1 MFYGACAQVVR
12 CAQYYR
18 KSISMNAANEKV
30 EQELRYIEG
39 VKRGS
44 AQVIGEIYKLFSPR
58 IAFYIQKK
66 GGKKED
72 AQDVFQEALIVLM
85 RKVKAPD
92 FELKSSFYSFLF
104 GICRNIWLQKII
116 PETKR
121 KTLLDHQESVVY
133 MDKLWDVSKEREALY
148 HKCLQMLSRDNR
160 RIIELSME
168 EYSYQEISTILNIK
182 SYGYL
187 RIKKMRAKNEL
198 ANLMRQ
204 DPLYK
209 ELAANGG

>member
-1 MFYGACAQVVR
+1 M
-12 CAQYYR
+12 
-18 KSISMNAANEKV
+18 
-30 EQELRYIEG
+30 
-39 VKRGS
+39 
-44 AQVIGEIYKLFSPR
+44 IGEIYKLFSPR
-58 IAFYIQKK
+58 ITFYILKK

-121 KTLLDHQESVVY
+121 KSLVETQETTVY
-133 MDKLWDVSKEREALY
+133 MDKLWDVSEDRKALY
-148 HKCLQMLSRDNR
+148 HKYLHRLSYDNR

-168 EYSYQEISTILNIK
+168 EYSYQEISDIMNIK

-198 ANLMRQ
+198 ANLIRQ

-209 ELAANGG
+209 ELSANG

>member
-1 MFYGACAQVVR
+1 M
-12 CAQYYR
+12 
-18 KSISMNAANEKV
+18 
-30 EQELRYIEG
+30 RYIEG
-39 VKRGS
+39 VRRGS

-58 IAFYIQKK
+58 IAFYIQRK

-92 FELKSSFYSFLF
+92 FELNSSFYSFLF
-104 GICRNIWLQKII
+104 GICRNLWLQKVI
-116 PETKR
+116 PEAKR
-121 KTLLDHQESVVY
+121 KSMQEPQESAVY
-133 MDKLWDVSKEREALY
+133 MDKLWDVSEDRRALY
-148 HKCLQMLSRDNR
+148 QKCLEKLSRDNR

-168 EYSYQEISTILNIK
+168 EYSYQEISNILNIK

-209 ELAANGG
+209 ELVANG